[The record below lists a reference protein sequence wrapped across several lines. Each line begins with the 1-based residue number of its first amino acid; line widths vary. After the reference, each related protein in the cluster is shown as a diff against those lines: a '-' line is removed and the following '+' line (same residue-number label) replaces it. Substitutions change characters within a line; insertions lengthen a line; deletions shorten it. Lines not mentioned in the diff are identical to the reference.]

1 MGNWYDDIEKEDKY
15 SGVQDANFE
24 EKKNINLS
32 DYPQSMIKAAKA
44 MKSGYF
50 DGLFSKRMNI
60 LKGAIVGGLLGFGIY
75 AYTKK
80 GKYLLP
86 SLGVIGGAISGSMI
100 TLKSDYSNKEDDK
113 KENSTETE
121 KENSKSN
128 NKEE

>member
-1 MGNWYDDIEKEDKY
+1 MANWYDDIEKEDKY

-50 DGLFSKRMNI
+50 DGLFSKKMNI
-60 LKGAIVGGLLGFGIY
+60 LKGAIVGGLIGFGIF

-100 TLKSDYSNKEDDK
+100 TLKSDYSKKEDAEK
-113 KENSTETE
+113 KEVEKETE
-121 KENSKSN
+121 NVNNN

>member
-1 MGNWYDDIEKEDKY
+1 MSNWYDEIEKEDKY
-15 SGVQDANFE
+15 SEVQDANFE
-24 EKKNINLS
+24 EKRNINLS

-50 DGLFSKRMNI
+50 DGLFSKKMNI
-60 LKGAIVGGLLGFGIY
+60 LKGAIVGGLIGFGIY

-100 TLKSDYSNKEDDK
+100 ILKSDYSKKEDAEKKDKETEIENSKLDK
-113 KENSTETE
+113 KEE
-121 KENSKSN
+121 
-128 NKEE
+128 